1 MSAARFKKIMEDL
14 LTADH
19 LELDTLFER
28 LFAALDGGDAAE
40 IHQHLDFFWA
50 RLAIHIRAENLH
62 LFPFILRAARNHRKA
77 EMPTLEVVEHTILT
91 LDNDHSFFMRELGAA
106 VKEVFEMRQNIAQNT
121 AEKISQLRE
130 KFTEL
135 RRRLQI
141 HNTLEE
147 SYAYRWAETF
157 NPAEIDVLEPKIQR
171 ELENLP
177 PRFKGH

>member
-19 LELDTLFER
+19 LELDTLFEQ
-28 LFAALDGGDAAE
+28 LFSALDKGDVAE

-121 AEKISQLRE
+121 AKKISQLRE

-141 HNTLEE
+141 HNALEE